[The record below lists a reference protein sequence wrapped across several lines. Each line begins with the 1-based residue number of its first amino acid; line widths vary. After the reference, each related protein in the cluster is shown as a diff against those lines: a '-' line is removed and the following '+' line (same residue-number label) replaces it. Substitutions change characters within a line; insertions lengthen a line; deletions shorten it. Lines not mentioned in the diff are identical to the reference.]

1 MEHLDAYLNEAIA
14 EGVVPGAVVCV
25 GHRGQLVWHQAYGA
39 AATTPAR
46 RPMRL
51 DTIFDLA
58 SLTKVI
64 ATTSLMLCAHHEG
77 VCRLDDR
84 LAHFHWGVSLP
95 SELGGVTLRQ
105 LTTHSGGF
113 KAWHPLYETLL
124 PASPDGHSAAAEVRR
139 VQATTCILALPL
151 AYAPGTQVRYS
162 DLGFMLLGCLLERQY
177 GQPLSTLFL
186 DKVARP
192 LGLAP
197 IAYRPLGGPSPLP
210 DRPDAYAA
218 TEVCGWR
225 GCILEG
231 EVHDENA
238 WAMGGVAGH
247 AGLFATAKA
256 VWQFAQALLD
266 TVAGHR
272 SWLPPD
278 LLRQSWQ
285 RQPSPV
291 GSTRAIGWDTP
302 NAVGST
308 AGDYFSPRSIG
319 HLGFTGTSMW
329 IDPDRDVI
337 VVLCTNR
344 VHPSRQATGIQQLR
358 PEVHNLVMQAIGVAP
373 P

>member
-1 MEHLDAYLNEAIA
+1 MHI
-14 EGVVPGAVVCV
+14 
-25 GHRGQLVWHQAYGA
+25 
-39 AATTPAR
+39 
-46 RPMRL
+46 
-51 DTIFDLA
+51 DTLFDIA
-58 SLTKVI
+58 SLTKVV

-77 VCRLDDR
+77 VGHLDDC
-84 LAHFHWGVSLP
+84 LDSFHWGVSLQTAA
-95 SELGGVTLRQ
+95 GRITLRQ
-105 LTTHSGGF
+105 LTTHTGGF
-113 KAWHPLYETLL
+113 EAWYPLYKTLL
-124 PASPDGHSAAAEVRR
+124 PASPDSPGTAADVRCT
-139 VQATTCILALPL
+139 QAAQYILAQPL

-162 DLGFMLLGCLLERQY
+162 DLGFILLGHLLERQY

-186 DKVARP
+186 DKVAQP

-197 IAYRPLGGPSPLP
+197 IAYRPLLGTSPLP

-218 TEVCGWR
+218 TEACNWR
-225 GCILEG
+225 GRVLVG

-238 WAMGGVAGH
+238 WSMGGVAGH

-266 TVAGHR
+266 AATGRR

-285 RQPSPV
+285 RQSLPV
-291 GSTRAIGWDTP
+291 GNTRAIGWDTP
-302 NAVGST
+302 HAVGST

-319 HLGFTGTSMW
+319 HLGYTGTSMW

-337 VVLCTNR
+337 VILCTNR
-344 VHPSRQATGIQQLR
+344 VHPSRKSTGIRRLR